1 MVPDEPPGSVV
12 VQLAAS
18 VEPSTR
24 LAEHKVLPSELKVTD
39 PVGVPAP
46 GACAAT
52 VPVRVTLCPATGV
65 EGLVVTLVAVE
76 AGDRR
81 PTSCPTSRRYLCHLH
96 TSR

>member
-1 MVPDEPPGSVV
+1 M

-24 LAEHKVLPSELKVTD
+24 SAMHRGVPPEAKLTE

-52 VPVRVTLCPATGV
+52 VAVRVTLCPATGV
-65 EGLVVTLVAVE
+65 EGPDVTVVAVE
-76 AGDRR
+76 AGTTATVVVPERTR
-81 PTSCPTSRRYLCHLH
+81 SSV
-96 TSR
+96 SAA